1 MVIKM
6 HGDSKS
12 HMIKIMQLQ
21 ITLLLWPKCS
31 CDRNH
36 WKLFSKIKKNKKSGP
51 YNNGIISNRWTE
63 EVDQVNKWLLIN
75 HSLNIISQLS
85 SSLLQN

>member
-1 MVIKM
+1 MQLW
-6 HGDSKS
+6 SKS
-12 HMIKIMQLQ
+12 LKTIFK
-21 ITLLLWPKCS
+21 
-31 CDRNH
+31 N
-36 WKLFSKIKKNKKSGP
+36 KNKKSGP